1 MKPSALFVLNEPH
14 VLRISPALAKEIGL
28 NESILFLQ
36 IEYLIRISTTE
47 VIDGKYWTYQSLQ
60 KMKDEYFPWWSIA
73 TISRIAATLKDMEL
87 IHIGNFNKRL
97 YDRTQWYA
105 LNEVGISRLNSVRL
119 NESILQNEKWE
130 TGKDD
135 HFADCKMEDDKLQN
149 GLCKMQN
156 LILQN
161 ETTIPETPTETPTH
175 IKGVAFGENLPVS
188 ATESWEK
195 LLTALKYEIP
205 GPNYKTYLEPLRLVD
220 YKNGGAK
227 ATFVLAAPDEGK
239 RRWAEDRLGPFI
251 RRQLPGI
258 HNRDVLLEFVLQETI
273 NGK

>member
-87 IHIGNFNKRL
+87 IHIGNYNKRL

-105 LNEVGISRLNSVRL
+105 LNEVGISRLTSVRL
-119 NESILQNEKWE
+119 NEAILQNEKWE
-130 TGKDD
+130 ADKEG
-135 HFADCKMEDDKLQN
+135 HFANCKMEDDKLQN
-149 GLCKMQN
+149 GFFKMKN

-161 ETTIPETPTETPTH
+161 ETTIPETPTETPTNTM
-175 IKGVAFGENLPVS
+175 GVAFGENLPAS
-188 ATESWEK
+188 AVESWKK

-205 GPNYKTYLEPLRLVD
+205 GPNYKTYLEPLQLVD
-220 YKNGGAK
+220 YRNGGTRAV
-227 ATFVLAAPDEGK
+227 FVLAAPDEEK
-239 RRWAEDRLGPFI
+239 RLWAQERLGPFI

-258 HNRDVLLEFVLQETI
+258 HNSDISLEFVLQ
-273 NGK
+273 GSSV